1 LQSSVWNVNEPRK
14 SVIYLTHTLWI
25 ELHHRENENVN
36 YATLMHLKCH
46 LPVSLKLNSL
56 HVGNSNEGT
65 VITHLY
71 DTVIYKKPRI

>member
-1 LQSSVWNVNEPRK
+1 
-14 SVIYLTHTLWI
+14 
-25 ELHHRENENVN
+25 
-36 YATLMHLKCH
+36 MHLKCH

-71 DTVIYKKPRI
+71 DTTEKPIYVIYKKPWL